1 MFLQNIFYSVNIV
14 FIWHLIWHLLFIT
27 IITVLVNLPVYRA
40 SLCGSEV
47 KVKPCHGQQDC
58 QQRLVERTIRY
69 RTPRTIRPADGA
81 TNILIKKHQ
90 KKTWFSPKVLQ
101 GSLKPVSLLTLLLQL
116 IVISLWLKN
125 SSGQLLW
132 QPWTIR
138 PLFSCFTWVGTV
150 LSTEAKVREK
160 YMSDMVVES
169 WTALSKVYDTVKKV
183 SVMPRT

>member
-1 MFLQNIFYSVNIV
+1 MTNRIANKDLNSVRV
-14 FIWHLIWHLLFIT
+14 W
-27 IITVLVNLPVYRA
+27 
-40 SLCGSEV
+40 
-47 KVKPCHGQQDC
+47 
-58 QQRLVERTIRY
+58 RTIRY
-69 RTPRTIRPADGA
+69 RTPNMIWPADGA

-101 GSLKPVSLLTLLLQL
+101 GSLKPISLLTLLLQL

-169 WTALSKVYDTVKKV
+169 WTASSKFMTQQRKYLWCLGLKIHWNTRGTVNQRRQTLQMNE
-183 SVMPRT
+183 SFTTMQNFE